1 MSLVFSNFIQSSLHK
16 SCCDIDAS
24 AVSIAR
30 YIEGGESTAETKIAT
45 PQYICVKCGNITV
58 SAQAWHVFRYF
69 EYMFLARKP
78 VDPSKNSQRY
88 PDIWWVFSG
97 TSLWGA
103 IVNLIRAQRPRAHG
117 NACPVLALCNQSSTP
132 PYSFLNIF

>member
-1 MSLVFSNFIQSSLHK
+1 MSLVFSNFIQSNLHK
-16 SCCDIDAS
+16 SCCDIDAG

-88 PDIWWVFSG
+88 PVIYGGIFWNFRVGCDRQLDSG
-97 TSLWGA
+97 SPSKGA
-103 IVNLIRAQRPRAHG
+103 WQRVPGARSMQLIF
-117 NACPVLALCNQSSTP
+117 NTAL
-132 PYSFLNIF
+132 

>member
-1 MSLVFSNFIQSSLHK
+1 MSLVFSNFIQSSPHR
-16 SCCDIDAS
+16 SSCDIEAG

-45 PQYICVKCGNITV
+45 PRFICVNYANTTV

-78 VDPSKNSQRY
+78 VEPSKNSPRY
-88 PDIWWVFSG
+88 LDIWGAFSG
-97 TSLWGA
+97 ASWWDA
-103 IVNLIRAQRPRAHG
+103 IGNLIRAQRPRAHG
-117 NACPVLALCNQSSTP
+117 NACPVLALYN
-132 PYSFLNIF
+132 